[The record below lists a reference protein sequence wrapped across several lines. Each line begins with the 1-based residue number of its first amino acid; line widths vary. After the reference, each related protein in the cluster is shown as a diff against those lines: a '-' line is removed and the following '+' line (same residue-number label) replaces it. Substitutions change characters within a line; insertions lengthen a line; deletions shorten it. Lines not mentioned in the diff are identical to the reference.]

1 MDDGSVSSKGL
12 KLATNSFSYSEC
24 LFLTVVLL
32 ENFNIKA
39 TVQSAGVP
47 NQYVIYI

>member
-1 MDDGSVSSKGL
+1 MDDGSRSSKGL

-24 LFLTVVLL
+24 LHLTLVLYD
-32 ENFNIKA
+32 NFQLKA
-39 TVQSAGVP
+39 TVQSAGAP